1 MLSNSSRALR
11 RISVSAALFCILV
24 GQTSAF
30 AAAVGHNAPA
40 PAPAPATSTGGSGGG
55 GGGHVVVEDV
65 ILQPPSDNVP
75 PRHPHFRHP
84 RRLLS
89 LDACPLNDPRCHEN
103 ELDD

>member
-1 MLSNSSRALR
+1 MLSNSSRAFR

-30 AAAVGHNAPA
+30 AAAVGHSPAPA
-40 PAPAPATSTGGSGGG
+40 PAPAPSTGSGGG
-55 GGGHVVVEDV
+55 GGPVVAEDV

-75 PRHPHFRHP
+75 PRHPHWRH
-84 RRLLS
+84 RHYRV
-89 LDACPLNDPRCHEN
+89 LDACPLEDPRCHEN